1 MASLIAIILAAVL
14 TQNFITSKTYGIC
27 PFLGVSKKTSSA
39 AGMGIAVT
47 LVMVLA
53 TLVTYPI
60 YTYVMVPLKIEFL
73 EIIFFIFIIAS
84 LVQMLEAILRKISPS
99 LYNAMGVYLP
109 LITTN
114 CAVLGVT
121 ELFTTATLT
130 TDGKLDLGLLS
141 NIVKGV
147 SETATMNIGWALL
160 YALFAGIGFTVVMVI
175 MSGMRERLNNYKLPK
190 AVSGFPIAMVTACFI
205 CMAFMVFTYI

>member
-1 MASLIAIILAAVL
+1 MATLISIVLAAVL
-14 TQNFITSKTYGIC
+14 TNNFITAKTYGIC

-47 LVMVLA
+47 LVMLIA

-60 YTYVMVPLKIEFL
+60 YTYVMVPLGIEFL

-84 LVQMLEAILRKISPS
+84 LVQMLEVIIKKISPS

-121 ELFTTATLT
+121 ELVIGDMSAI
-130 TDGKLDLGLLS
+130 LGE
-141 NIVKGV
+141 GV
-147 SETATMNIGWALL
+147 SMNLGWAAL
-160 YALFAGIGFTVVMVI
+160 YALFAGLGFTLVMII
-175 MSGMRERLNNYKLPK
+175 MSGMRERLNYYKLPK
-190 AVSGFPIAMVTACFI
+190 AVAGFPIAMVTACFI
-205 CMAFMVFTYI
+205 CMAFMVFSYISW

>member
-1 MASLIAIILAAVL
+1 MAVLIAIILSAVL
-14 TQNFITSKTYGIC
+14 TNNFITAKTYGIC

-47 LVMVLA
+47 LVMVIA

-84 LVQMLEAILRKISPS
+84 LVQMLEVIIKKISPS

-121 ELFTTATLT
+121 ELVIGDMSAV
-130 TDGKLDLGLLS
+130 LGEAS
-141 NIVKGV
+141 
-147 SETATMNIGWALL
+147 MNIGWAAL
-160 YALFAGIGFTVVMVI
+160 YALCAGLGFTLVMII
-175 MSGMRERLNNYKLPK
+175 MSGMREKINYYKTPK
-190 AVSGFPIAMVTACFI
+190 AISGFPIAMVTASFI
-205 CMAFMVFTYI
+205 CMAFYVFSLISL

>member
-1 MASLIAIILAAVL
+1 MATFIAIILSAVL
-14 TQNFITSKTYGIC
+14 TNNFITAKTYGIC

-39 AGMGIAVT
+39 AGMGVAVT

-60 YTYVMVPLKIEFL
+60 YTYVMVPLEIEFL

-84 LVQMLEAILRKISPS
+84 LVQMLEKIIQKLSPS
-99 LYNAMGVYLP
+99 LYGAMGIYLP

-121 ELFTTATLT
+121 ELLIGDMSAV
-130 TDGKLDLGLLS
+130 LGNAS
-141 NIVKGV
+141 
-147 SETATMNIGWALL
+147 MNIGWAAL
-160 YALFAGIGFTVVMVI
+160 YALFAGLGFTLVMII
-175 MSGMRERLNNYKLPK
+175 MSGMRERINCYKTPK
-190 AVSGFPIAMVTACFI
+190 AIAGFPIAMVTASFI
-205 CMAFMVFTYI
+205 CMAFYVFSLISL